1 MANDFLSTV
10 VMNDADIKIL
20 SGNISYYLVASDDLS
35 GTSEGSPNQHL
46 YIPPV
51 QEVMGCYFIPYLSK
65 TDFSIIETT
74 LKDKYL
80 TYNNNSTLTYATEE
94 DLRKIQRIYKLNTTV
109 KHVATFEPNFVS
121 GKTVGGNFN
130 WRNEGKLW
138 LPPYHYGCIS
148 DGLSNPIN
156 YSLSMIDTTKSSQTI
171 RLRTALNAQGM
182 YQLYIDGYRG
192 DDTGMV
198 YNVVTS
204 GNVLPT
210 SNSAYLN
217 YIANNQNQIN
227 AQYMT
232 QMLSAGANA
241 LTTLNPMA
249 LVSGVVGMANTAITE
264 TAKQADLKGSG
275 FTLNNVGN
283 DTLYK
288 MQQGDVLHI
297 EVFSLK
303 EKELEMIAKQFH
315 LYGYAQNQ
323 LMKPTF
329 KGRKY
334 WNYLQT
340 SDCHL
345 KVPNCPKEHLQQLKQ
360 IFDNGVTVHHW
371 SSGEM
376 FANYDNDNYEI

>member
-1 MANDFLSTV
+1 M
-10 VMNDADIKIL
+10 
-20 SGNISYYLVASDDLS
+20 
-35 GTSEGSPNQHL
+35 
-46 YIPPV
+46 
-51 QEVMGCYFIPYLSK
+51 
-65 TDFSIIETT
+65 
-74 LKDKYL
+74 
-80 TYNNNSTLTYATEE
+80 
-94 DLRKIQRIYKLNTTV
+94 
-109 KHVATFEPNFVS
+109 
-121 GKTVGGNFN
+121 
-130 WRNEGKLW
+130 W

-156 YSLSMIDTTKSSQTI
+156 YSLSMIDTTKSSQTV

-241 LTTLNPMA
+241 LTTLNPMS
-249 LVSGVVGMANTAITE
+249 LVGGVVGMANTAITE

-323 LMKPTF
+323 LMQPTF

-340 SDCHL
+340 QDCHL

-360 IFDNGVTVHHW
+360 IFDSGCTVWHKANGD
-371 SSGEM
+371 M
-376 FANYDNDNYEI
+376 FENTEKDNVEI

>member
-10 VMNDADIKIL
+10 VLNNADIKIL
-20 SGNISYYLVASDDLS
+20 SGNISYYLVASEDLS
-35 GTSEGSPNQHL
+35 GTSETTPNQHL

-80 TYNNNSTLTYATEE
+80 TYNNNSTLNYATED

-121 GKTVGGNFN
+121 GKTIGGRFN
-130 WRNEGKLW
+130 WRNEGKMW

-148 DGLSNPIN
+148 DGISNPIN
-156 YSLSMIDTTKSSQTI
+156 YSLSMIDTTKSSHSI

-192 DDTGMV
+192 DSTGMV

-232 QMLSAGANA
+232 QMLSAGANV
-241 LTTLNPMA
+241 LTSMNPMA

-288 MQQGDVLHI
+288 MQQGDVLHL

-323 LMKPTF
+323 LMQPTF

-345 KVPNCPKEHLQQLKQ
+345 KVHNCPKEHLQQLKE
-360 IFDNGVTVHHW
+360 IFDNGVTVWHKAN
-371 SSGEM
+371 GEM
-376 FANYDNDNYEI
+376 FENTEKDNAEL

>member
-10 VMNDADIKIL
+10 VLNNADIKIL
-20 SGNISYYLVASDDLS
+20 SGNISYYLVASEDLS
-35 GTSEGSPNQHL
+35 GTSENSPNQHL

-80 TYNNNSTLTYATEE
+80 TYNNNSTLTYATDN

-241 LTTLNPMA
+241 LTSLNPMA
-249 LVSGVVGMANTAITE
+249 LVGGVVGMANTAITE

-323 LMKPTF
+323 LMQPSF

-360 IFDNGVTVHHW
+360 IFDEGVTVWHKAN
-371 SSGEM
+371 GEM
-376 FANYDNDNYEI
+376 FENTEKDNVEL